1 MALWRKSS
9 KGNRQNPEEKRSLYP
24 ILFVMDTLNGYRKDL
39 VQKEVDS
46 LHELSLVKSSFNHV
60 LQEATSFQEK
70 LQDFGNTFSSIS
82 QVSGQFTEVKSEF
95 AESVNQAQNGVEEL
109 KNSSREVESH
119 FGEMENTF
127 EDFMEAVKNIKK
139 CTSKIVTIADQTNML
154 ALNATIEAAR
164 AGEQGK
170 GFAVVAVEVKALA
183 DEIKKLVAEVN
194 TSIGDVE
201 QGTDKL
207 NESISTSQQA
217 LEASIDKVN
226 DTYEMF
232 DKITQAAEGAETV
245 QEEISGVIDQSSSSL
260 QSLCGFFDQT
270 REHYQQVME
279 HINYASKLGTTKSAM
294 FEDIDLMMSQIPPI
308 IEEYN
313 Q

>member
-1 MALWRKSS
+1 M
-9 KGNRQNPEEKRSLYP
+9 
-24 ILFVMDTLNGYRKDL
+24 
-39 VQKEVDS
+39 
-46 LHELSLVKSSFNHV
+46 
-60 LQEATSFQEK
+60 
-70 LQDFGNTFSSIS
+70 
-82 QVSGQFTEVKSEF
+82 
-95 AESVNQAQNGVEEL
+95 
-109 KNSSREVESH
+109 
-119 FGEMENTF
+119 
-127 EDFMEAVKNIKK
+127 
-139 CTSKIVTIADQTNML
+139 
-154 ALNATIEAAR
+154 
-164 AGEQGK
+164 
-170 GFAVVAVEVKALA
+170 KALA

>member
-1 MALWRKSS
+1 MLFEK
-9 KGNRQNPEEKRSLYP
+9 KGPKKAVKKQKKGLYP
-24 ILFVMDTLNGYRKDL
+24 VLYVMESLKGYHTEL
-39 VQKEVDS
+39 VQKEVNS
-46 LHELSLVKSSFNHV
+46 LQELSVVSKSFGKVLHESEN
-60 LQEATSFQEK
+60 FQEK

-82 QVSGQFTEVKSEF
+82 QVSGQFTEVKSEI

-170 GFAVVAVEVKALA
+170 GFAVVAVEVAVLA
-183 DEIKKLVAEVN
+183 EEIKKLVAEVN

>member
-1 MALWRKSS
+1 MLFEK
-9 KGNRQNPEEKRSLYP
+9 KGPKKAVKKQKKGLYP
-24 ILFVMDTLNGYRKDL
+24 VLYVMESLKGYHTEL
-39 VQKEVDS
+39 VQKEVNS
-46 LHELSLVKSSFNHV
+46 LQELSVVSKSFGKVLHESEN
-60 LQEATSFQEK
+60 FQEK

-82 QVSGQFTEVKSEF
+82 QVSGQFTEVKSEI

-245 QEEISGVIDQSSSSL
+245 QEEKKVL
-260 QSLCGFFDQT
+260 T
-270 REHYQQVME
+270 EHYENLLQEEKRYMRGAEVKKYRRLVRL
-279 HINYASKLGTTKSAM
+279 YAVTVVLALI
-294 FEDIDLMMSQIPPI
+294 FLAVILYI
-308 IEEYN
+308 
-313 Q
+313 

>member
-1 MALWRKSS
+1 MLFEK
-9 KGNRQNPEEKRSLYP
+9 KGPKKAVKRQKKGLYP
-24 ILFVMDTLNGYRKDL
+24 VLYVMESLKGYHTEL
-39 VQKEVDS
+39 VQKEVNSLQELSVVSKSFDQV
-46 LHELSLVKSSFNHV
+46 LHESEN
-60 LQEATSFQEK
+60 FQEQ
-70 LQDFGNTFSSIS
+70 LQDFGDTFSSIS
-82 QVSGQFTEVKSEF
+82 QVSGQFTEVKSEI
-95 AESVNQAQNGVEEL
+95 AQSVDQAQNGVEEL
-109 KNSSREVESH
+109 KNSSKEVESH
-119 FGEMENTF
+119 FGEMESTF
-127 EDFMEAVKNIKK
+127 GDFIEAVKNIKK

-194 TSIGDVE
+194 ASIGDVE
-201 QGTDKL
+201 LGTDKL
-207 NESISTSQQA
+207 SESINTSQQA

-245 QEEISGVIDQSSSSL
+245 QEEISGVIDQSSASL

-270 REHYQQVME
+270 KEHYQKVME
-279 HINYASKLGTTKSAM
+279 HIEYASKLGTTKSAM
-294 FEDIDLMMSQIPPI
+294 FEDIDLMMSQIPPL

-313 Q
+313 R

>member
-1 MALWRKSS
+1 MLFAK
-9 KGNRQNPEEKRSLYP
+9 KGPKKAVKKQKKGLYP
-24 ILFVMDTLNGYRKDL
+24 VLYVMESLKGYHTEL
-39 VQKEVDS
+39 VQKEVNSLQELSVVSKSFDQV
-46 LHELSLVKSSFNHV
+46 LHESEN
-60 LQEATSFQEK
+60 FQER
-70 LQDFGNTFSSIS
+70 LQDFGDTFSSIN
-82 QVSGQFTEVKSEF
+82 QASGQFTEVKSEI
-95 AESVNQAQNGVEEL
+95 AQSVSQAQNGVEEL

-119 FGEMENTF
+119 FGEMEHTF
-127 EDFMEAVKNIKK
+127 GDFMEAVKNIKK
-139 CTSKIVTIADQTNML
+139 CTGKIVTIADQTNML

-194 TSIGDVE
+194 ASIGDVE

-270 REHYQQVME
+270 REHYQKVME
-279 HINYASKLGTTKSAM
+279 HIEYASKLGTTKSAM

>member
-1 MALWRKSS
+1 MLFAK
-9 KGNRQNPEEKRSLYP
+9 KGPKKAVKKQKKGLYP
-24 ILFVMDTLNGYRKDL
+24 VLYVMESLKGYHTEL
-39 VQKEVDS
+39 VQKEVNSLQELSVVSKSFDQV
-46 LHELSLVKSSFNHV
+46 LHESEN
-60 LQEATSFQEK
+60 FQER
-70 LQDFGNTFSSIS
+70 LQDFGDTFSSIN
-82 QVSGQFTEVKSEF
+82 QASGQFTEVKSEI
-95 AESVNQAQNGVEEL
+95 AQSVSQAQNGVEEL

-119 FGEMENTF
+119 FGEMEHTF
-127 EDFMEAVKNIKK
+127 GDFMEAVKNIKK
-139 CTSKIVTIADQTNML
+139 CTGKIVTIADQTNML

-194 TSIGDVE
+194 ASIGDVE

-207 NESISTSQQA
+207 NESISASQQA

-232 DKITQAAEGAETV
+232 DKITQAAEGAKTV

-270 REHYQQVME
+270 REHYQKVME
-279 HINYASKLGTTKSAM
+279 HIECASKLGTTKSAM

>member
-1 MALWRKSS
+1 MESL
-9 KGNRQNPEEKRSLYP
+9 KGYHTE
-24 ILFVMDTLNGYRKDL
+24 L
-39 VQKEVDS
+39 VQKEVNS
-46 LHELSLVKSSFNHV
+46 LQELSVVSKSFGKVLHESEN
-60 LQEATSFQEK
+60 FQEK

-82 QVSGQFTEVKSEF
+82 QVSGQFTEVKSEI

>member
-1 MALWRKSS
+1 MLFAK
-9 KGNRQNPEEKRSLYP
+9 KGPKKAVKKQKKGLYP
-24 ILFVMDTLNGYRKDL
+24 VLYVMESLKGYHTEL
-39 VQKEVDS
+39 VQKEVNSLQELSVVSKSFDQV
-46 LHELSLVKSSFNHV
+46 LHESEN
-60 LQEATSFQEK
+60 FQER
-70 LQDFGNTFSSIS
+70 LQDFGDTFSSIN
-82 QVSGQFTEVKSEF
+82 QASGQFTEVKSEI
-95 AESVNQAQNGVEEL
+95 AQSVSQAQNGVEEL

-119 FGEMENTF
+119 FGEMEHTF
-127 EDFMEAVKNIKK
+127 GDFMEAVKNIKK
-139 CTSKIVTIADQTNML
+139 CTGKIVTIADQTNML

-194 TSIGDVE
+194 ASIGDVE

-207 NESISTSQQA
+207 NESISASQQA

-232 DKITQAAEGAETV
+232 DKITQAAEGAKTV

-270 REHYQQVME
+270 REHYQKVME
-279 HINYASKLGTTKSAM
+279 HIEYASKLGTTKSAM